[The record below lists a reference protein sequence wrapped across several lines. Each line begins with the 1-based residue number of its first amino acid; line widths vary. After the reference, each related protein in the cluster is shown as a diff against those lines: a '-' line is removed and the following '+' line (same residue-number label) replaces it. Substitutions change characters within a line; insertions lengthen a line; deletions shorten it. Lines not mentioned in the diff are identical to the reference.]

1 MNRSWSRALVA
12 VALLVLCAALANAK
26 STIGLVAQRNGTAL
40 TTSYPV
46 VAPLPSPSPGPLVN
60 FGQTKGRIRFNVE
73 AHRANG
79 SSATTTTIKL
89 QFRYNDGTTQTTYLD
104 LPSFLDDVQ
113 GSAQPKG
120 PTYEVEHAFSTTTN
134 ADTAFSFYLDHGEG
148 LYDVAV
154 LIKANATGASGDTT
168 KVYATAPQ

>member
-1 MNRSWSRALVA
+1 MNRFCSRALVTLFVF
-12 VALLVLCAALANAK
+12 VAWASLAFAK
-26 STIGLVAQRNGTAL
+26 QTLGIVAQRNGTSL

-46 VAPLPSPSPGPLVN
+46 VAPLPSPSPAPMVN

-73 AHRANG
+73 AHRVNG
-79 SSATTTTIKL
+79 SGATTTTVKL
-89 QFRYNDGTTQTTYLD
+89 QFRYNDGSTQTTYLD

-120 PTYEVEHAFSTTTN
+120 PTYEIEHAFSTTTN

-148 LYDVAV
+148 LYDVVV
-154 LIKANATGASGDTT
+154 LIKSNATGASGDTT